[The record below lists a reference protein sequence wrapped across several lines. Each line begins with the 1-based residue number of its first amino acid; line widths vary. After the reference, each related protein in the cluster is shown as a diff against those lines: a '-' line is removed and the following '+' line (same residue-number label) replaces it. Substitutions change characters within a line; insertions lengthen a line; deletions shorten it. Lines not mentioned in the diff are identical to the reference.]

1 MKGEKQDEGGTG
13 EGECVGS
20 AADRENENMYQGP
33 EKKGK
38 EKSNGEWKG
47 RSGRLRGREGGQF

>member
-1 MKGEKQDEGGTG
+1 MRGTG

-47 RSGRLRGREGGQF
+47 SGRLRGKEGGQF